1 MATKFIPFWN
11 PEHYFSDLLRCGTS
25 SDHVEHLRRLHEEHP
40 IEKVPAPVVDPKPV
54 LTIEE
59 VIKKTTI
66 RDPWKKPDAVER
78 MKSRVSKFPHI
89 NTQPLEDLYAK
100 YSKPPRMPPLNERIK
115 ALKDCGYSDE
125 ILMNVI
131 KSHEKKMAESDELD
145 AFIFNIFGEQN
156 EKKQSAP
163 KKRTITQILKIKK
176 RVYARPDIEDDENDD
191 AVSEF
196 EDLPTVDED

>member
-1 MATKFIPFWN
+1 MFVPFWN

-25 SDHVEHLRRLHEEHP
+25 SDHVEHLRRLHKENPPKVEEWMITKP
-40 IEKVPAPVVDPKPV
+40 KVVTKYDFTVPSMVALQEKYY
-54 LTIEE
+54 
-59 VIKKTTI
+59 
-66 RDPWKKPDAVER
+66 
-78 MKSRVSKFPHI
+78 KFG
-89 NTQPLEDLYAK
+89 K
-100 YSKPPRMPPLNERIK
+100 MPPLNERIK
-115 ALKDCGYSDE
+115 ALNDCGYSDE

-145 AFIFNIFGEQN
+145 AFIFNIFGEHN

-176 RVYARPDIEDDENDD
+176 RVYARPDIEDDEDD

-196 EDLPTVDED
+196 EDLPPVEED